1 MHFNDLDDINCICY
15 NITHNYNVMIVV
27 IWSLRVHVDKSV
39 LAQEQRLRGG
49 KLMADDD
56 RIREFMKL
64 QKQIKDNPKHIA
76 AFIKKSMGKDV
87 IPNKK
92 PSR

>member
-1 MHFNDLDDINCICY
+1 
-15 NITHNYNVMIVV
+15 
-27 IWSLRVHVDKSV
+27 
-39 LAQEQRLRGG
+39 
-49 KLMADDD
+49 MADDD

-64 QKQIKDNPKHIA
+64 QKQIKDNPKRIA